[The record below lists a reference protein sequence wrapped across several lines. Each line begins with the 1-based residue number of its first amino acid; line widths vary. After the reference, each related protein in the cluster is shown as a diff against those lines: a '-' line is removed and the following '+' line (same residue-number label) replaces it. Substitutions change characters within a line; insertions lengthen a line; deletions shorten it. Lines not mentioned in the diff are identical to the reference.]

1 MKRTIGLVLFLLF
14 AVQFMGCKRNDRQTR
29 PLIYIHAVTIS
40 PGWESSEVIRLET
53 VKSTSIVRK
62 SGVKSFTSKGE
73 VELHIVKVGGNE
85 WRCSWRIT
93 DIKNSRGNSVLSDGL
108 DGFLKIFSYDFVL
121 DSRGIFKELVNWKD
135 IQCKGIAAID
145 SIQKELENN
154 APGDAALMANLL
166 IEKKKMLESKEV
178 IEDNFLQDARLFFA
192 LGGVEAVKGD
202 TLEGLLPIACP
213 LNIGPIIQPVFI
225 TLESAYSDSSCD
237 ILVANSID
245 MLKLGGALHRYAEK
259 ESRSSEAPNLTGE
272 FGEEILS
279 SGTVVLFNIS
289 LKTGLVESAVSV
301 KRVMLDDVENIEM
314 TEIRRVRGDS

>member
-1 MKRTIGLVLFLLF
+1 MRLFSFLLLVSLM
-14 AVQFMGCKRNDRQTR
+14 AVGCNEQKDK
-29 PLIYIHAVTIS
+29 PKDKIYTHAVTIS
-40 PGWESSEVIRLET
+40 PRWNSSEVIRLET

-62 SGVKSFTSKGE
+62 SGVKSFTSRGE
-73 VELHIVKVGGNE
+73 VELCIVKVRSNE

-108 DGFLKIFSYDFVL
+108 DGFLKIFSYDFIL
-121 DSRGIFKELVNWKD
+121 DSRGRFKELVNWKD
-135 IQCKGIAAID
+135 IQRKGTAAID
-145 SIQKELENN
+145 SIQKELEHNS
-154 APGDAALMANLL
+154 PGDAALMANLL
-166 IEKKKMLESKEV
+166 VEKKKMLESKEV

-202 TLEGLLPIACP
+202 TLEGVLPIACP
-213 LNIGPIIQPVFI
+213 LNIGPIMQPVFI
-225 TLESAYSDSSCD
+225 TLENAYSDSTCD

-245 MLKLGGALHRYAEK
+245 ALKLGGALHRYVDK
-259 ESRSSEAPNLTGE
+259 ESRSSEALNLIGE

-289 LKTGLVESAVSV
+289 LKTGLVESAVST